1 MKHRLRISLCSA
13 LAVAGTALAGTATS
27 VGAAPV
33 PPADAIRGTGGS
45 AASPAAGTRSYI
57 VSFAAGSNATAEAAK
72 VRRMGG
78 DIEYT
83 YTNVM
88 AGVAVDLTPS
98 ELATLQ
104 KSSRVVSIVEDTP
117 VRAFDTQQSPPAWG
131 LDRIDQAALPFDGSF
146 TYPSAAGAGV
156 VIYVVDTGLRADH
169 VEFAGR
175 VAPGFT
181 IINDGNGTGD
191 CDGHGTHV
199 AGTAAGTTFGVAKQ
213 ATVVPV
219 RVLDC
224 NGSGSL
230 SGVIAGLDWIVE
242 NHTTGPAVANLS
254 LGGGASTLLDQA
266 VNRVI
271 DDGVSVVAAAG
282 NSNANACSASPG
294 RTPAALTVG
303 ATTTSDTRASYSNVG
318 SCLDLFAPGSGI
330 LSSWYTSPTSAA
342 TLSGTSMAAPHVAG
356 AAALIAGQNPTWSPA
371 QVSAQVIASATTGV
385 VGAAGTSSPNR
396 LLQVPAGA
404 PTPPTPSTTVPPT
417 TVPPT
422 MEPAP
427 VTTVPTPPTTVAP
440 RVPVPPTTEPAP
452 VTTVPAPPTTVPA
465 PPTTVP
471 APPTTVP
478 APVTT
483 VPAPPTTT
491 PVATAPAA
499 PTSVSAK
506 AGRRSAVVTWQQA
519 SNGGSPLTQQVLFVY
534 SGARK
539 IASFNISPSVTAVS
553 INGLKPGVRYSFSV
567 AAVNA
572 LGASPESVRSLS
584 VVPRR

>member
-13 LAVAGTALAGTATS
+13 LAVAGTALAGTTTS

-33 PPADAIRGTGGS
+33 PPADAIRGAAGS
-45 AASPAAGTRSYI
+45 AANPAAGTRSYI

-282 NSNANACSASPG
+282 NSNANACAASPG

-396 LLQVPAGA
+396 LLLVPAGA
-404 PTPPTPSTTVPPT
+404 PTPPTPSTTVPPSTVPPT

-422 MEPAP
+422 
-427 VTTVPTPPTTVAP
+427 TVPPTTVP
-440 RVPVPPTTEPAP
+440 PTTVPPTTVPPTTVPAP
-452 VTTVPAPPTTVPA
+452 VATVPAPPTTVA
-465 PPTTVP
+465 PQLPV
-471 APPTTVP
+471 PPTTVP

-491 PVATAPAA
+491 PMAKAPAA
-499 PTSVSAK
+499 PTSVSAR
-506 AGRRSAVVTWQQA
+506 AGSRSAVVTWRQA
-519 SNGGSPLTQQVLFVY
+519 SNGGSPLTQQLLFVY
-534 SGARK
+534 SGPKK
-539 IASFNISPSVTAVS
+539 IATFSISPSVTSVS
-553 INGLKPGVRYSFSV
+553 VKGLRRGVGYSFSV

-572 LGASPESVRSLS
+572 FGASPESVRSLS

>member
-33 PPADAIRGTGGS
+33 PPADAIRGTAGS

-282 NSNANACSASPG
+282 NSNANACAASPG

-396 LLQVPAGA
+396 LLLVPAGA

-422 MEPAP
+422 TVPPTTVPPTTVPPTTVPPTTVPPTTVPAP
-427 VTTVPTPPTTVAP
+427 VTTEPTPPTTVAP
-440 RVPVPPTTEPAP
+440 QLPVPPTTEPAP
-452 VTTVPAPPTTVPA
+452 VTTVPAPPTT
-465 PPTTVP
+465 
-471 APPTTVP
+471 
-478 APVTT
+478 
-483 VPAPPTTT
+483 T
-491 PVATAPAA
+491 PMAKAPAA
-499 PTSVSAK
+499 PTSVSAR
-506 AGRRSAVVTWQQA
+506 AGSRSAVVTWRQA
-519 SNGGSPLTQQVLFVY
+519 SNGGSPLTQQLLFVY
-534 SGARK
+534 SGPKR
-539 IASFNISPSVTAVS
+539 IATFSISPSVTSVS
-553 INGLKPGVRYSFSV
+553 VKGLRRGVGYSFSV

-572 LGASPESVRSLS
+572 FGASPESVRSLS